1 MFEKRRGLNMA
12 KNEPVSSE
20 AYNGM
25 SIKIFQDE
33 SAGNPRE
40 EHSNLGCM
48 VYWHRRHVVGDV
60 DGSKEYGRPQDF
72 IASLPKGTVV
82 LPVFLLDHSGLALQ
96 TEPFG
101 DVWDS
106 GQVGYIYAGPDKI
119 REEYSVRHI
128 THKIVEKVKDVLKC
142 EVSELGR
149 WMNGEVYGYVVE
161 DEKGNHVHSCWGYY
175 DMDLCLQEARA
186 AVDGTQEQNV

>member
-1 MFEKRRGLNMA
+1 MA

-33 SAGNPRE
+33 SAESPRE
-40 EHSNLGCM
+40 QNDNLGRM
-48 VYWHRRHVVGDV
+48 VYWHKRHVIGDV

-82 LPVFLLDHSGLALQ
+82 LPVFLLDHSGLALR
-96 TEPFG
+96 TESFNDP
-101 DVWDS
+101 WDS
-106 GQVGYIYAGPDKI
+106 GQVGYIYALPDEI
-119 REEYSVRHI
+119 RKEYDVRHI
-128 THKIVEKVKDVLKC
+128 TSKIAERVKGVLRA

-149 WMNGEVYGYVVE
+149 WINGEVYGYVVE
-161 DEKGNHVHSCWGYY
+161 DEKGSHVHSCWGYY
-175 DMDLCLQEARA
+175 DIDLCLQEARV
-186 AVDGTQEQNV
+186 AVDGSQEQRVGMGAGR